1 MRIRV
6 TSKASSRGVL
16 SIQRWPLQLI
26 AVVISGRQFFILWLE
41 SFPHLPDVDYGQS
54 FGIIFRDFLDSVFSF
69 DAKVFR
75 TMSQGQIVSSSLVVL
90 FSSSNRGLSL
100 GDVVA
105 SLASTIA
112 FPASRPA
119 TLDRRDP
126 QPLVNSVLAFAATP
140 ILQRTLDQDRIKVRC
155 VANQL
160 SCRHYRGNTA
170 NRISSASHHG
180 VGLISDLTPRR
191 ISSQR

>member
-1 MRIRV
+1 MPKNNRCQKTVEQICTV
-6 TSKASSRGVL
+6 LTVPFAVSATSITANPSASSFAISLIQSSVL
-16 SIQRWPLQLI
+16 TPKY
-26 AVVISGRQFFILWLE
+26 SGRYPKDKSYL
-41 SFPHLPDVDYGQS
+41 
-54 FGIIFRDFLDSVFSF
+54 
-69 DAKVFR
+69 A
-75 TMSQGQIVSSSLVVL
+75 SLVVL
-90 FSSSNRGLSL
+90 FSSSNRSLSL

-126 QPLVNSVLAFAATP
+126 QPLVNSVLAFGATP

-180 VGLISDLTPRR
+180 VGLISDLTSRR
-191 ISSQR
+191 IRSQR